1 MYMRLYQRIG
11 SPGIMVGTIH
21 VGYSIKRCIKEVYAE
36 SENRS
41 TATPR
46 ILWPISE
53 KIDIF

>member
-1 MYMRLYQRIG
+1 MRLYQRIG